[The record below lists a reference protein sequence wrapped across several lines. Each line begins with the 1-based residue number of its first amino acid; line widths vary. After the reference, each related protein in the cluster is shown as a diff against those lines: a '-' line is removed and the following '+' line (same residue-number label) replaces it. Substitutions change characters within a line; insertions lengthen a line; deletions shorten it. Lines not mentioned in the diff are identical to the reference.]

1 MSNLVKKVQSHH
13 HTTTCRK
20 KTGVT
25 CRFNASWAPTDKTR
39 IVCSEVKT
47 DETIVS
53 RVEKLLLK
61 YFLILLQ

>member
-20 KTGVT
+20 KTGVP
-25 CRFNASWAPTDKTR
+25 CRFNALWAPTDKTR